1 MLKIRLSR
9 QGAKNKPKY
18 RIVVAEK
25 RFKRDGRFLEILG
38 HYDTTTK
45 PSGVTID
52 KKKLEHWISV
62 GAQPTETVKRL
73 IKQT

>member
-1 MLKIRLSR
+1 MIKIRLSR
-9 QGAKNKPKY
+9 QGAKNQPKY

-25 RFKRDGRFLEILG
+25 KFKRDGRFLEIVG
-38 HYDTTTK
+38 HYDTTTN
-45 PSGVTID
+45 PSKVTID
-52 KKKLEHWISV
+52 KKQLEHWLSV